1 MPSTKK
7 IVLFE
12 FDKPLFLSDLLNYA
26 PGIWFWILTP
36 GTVVV
41 TDDNGETGYYNYNN
55 ETIYTISS
63 LVVGDVSY
71 SSTLTYNDMF
81 ATNESFYY
89 DPDTTRIYIHFDNFD
104 PPLDKSLKSGA
115 AYGSIKGSA
124 VSYNY
129 NSFYYRPDV
138 LTLPTIKKEKD
149 PLTYGFQKF
158 GSGEVTLINSDGE
171 YDDWRSRNMF
181 SQAARILTGDYDAEY
196 KDFDKRFSGF
206 VENDSR
212 NFETISITIQDT
224 RKNLTQPV
232 ATNTLNQTDW
242 PNLPDDKVDTVKPVA
257 YGDIFNAEC
266 ICLNEEESS
275 PTYYTFLLCDT
286 QWNPVKSGSVVVYLN
301 GEIISP
307 YDIDYAAGAFRV
319 VRATVEDDLSS
330 VTADFTI
337 DIKNGVDIILD
348 LIYRYDYKPLVSSFW
363 DIDEIATAKAL
374 SRDTSIYV
382 DDDDEL
388 KDIIKDIC
396 FDIDA
401 LFFIKDNGLY
411 SIRIF
416 DEDRPITKEITTDEW
431 TSDPSI
437 SNQGDEFLT
446 SCIIKYKKDQAED
459 DYSQYENNSYKS
471 GAFDIYKKYRSE
483 TFETNL
489 TTLAEAQAKSETIME
504 WSSNIQDIITRSTI
518 WDHSDLEIMDFV
530 LCSPTTRQSQADAK
544 AVYEVLGIQK
554 DFDNLKVTLT
564 LRYIKAD
571 PTVYYTYDYL
581 VDNNNLPIVDHNNDL
596 IITKKE
602 AI

>member
-7 IVLFE
+7 IILFE
-12 FDKPLFLSDLLNYA
+12 YDKPFILADMLNYA
-26 PGIWFWILTP
+26 PGIWFWVLTADNII
-36 GTVVV
+36 V

-55 ETIYTISS
+55 ATIYTISS

-71 SSTLTYNDMF
+71 VSTLNYNDMY

-89 DPDTTRIYIHFDNFD
+89 DSATTRLYIHFDNFN
-104 PPLDKSLKSGA
+104 PPLDKIIKSGA

-124 VSYNY
+124 ESYVY

-138 LTLPTIKKEKD
+138 LNFPSIKKEKD

-158 GSGEVTLINSDGE
+158 GSGEVTLINTDGE
-171 YDDWRSRNMF
+171 YDDWRTRNMF
-181 SQAARILTGDYDAEY
+181 SQAARILVGDYDAEY
-196 KDFDKRFSGF
+196 HDFEKKFSGF

-212 NFETISITIQDT
+212 TFETISITVQDT
-224 RKNLTQPV
+224 RKNLTQPI

-286 QWNPVKSGSVVVYLN
+286 EYNQVESGSVTVYME
-301 GEIISP
+301 GAVISP
-307 YDIDYAAGAFRV
+307 YDIDYAAGTFRV
-319 VRATVEDDLSS
+319 VAATVEDNLSD
-330 VTADFTI
+330 VTADFTV

-348 LIYRYDYKPLVSSFW
+348 LIYRYDFKPLAASFW
-363 DIDEIATAKAL
+363 DIDEVTTAKAL
-374 SRDTSIYV
+374 SRDTSIYI

-388 KDIIKDIC
+388 KDIIKNIC

-401 LFFIKDNGLY
+401 LFFIKDDGLY

-416 DEDRPITKEITTDEW
+416 DTNRTIAKEIKTDEW
-431 TSDPSI
+431 TGDPTI

-446 SCIIKYKKDQAED
+446 SCIIKYKKNQSED
-459 DYSQYENNSYKS
+459 KYSQYENNDYKS
-471 GAFDIYKKYRSE
+471 DAFNIYKKYRSE

-489 TTLAEAQAKSETIME
+489 TTLADAQAKSETIME
-504 WSSNIQDIITRSTI
+504 WSSDIQDIITRATV

-544 AVYEVLGIQK
+544 AVYEVLGVQK

-571 PTVYYTYDYL
+571 PNLYLDYFL
-581 VDNNNLPIVDHNNDL
+581 IVDENGVMFADENDNL
-596 IITKKE
+596 I
-602 AI
+602 AGAQ